1 MHLISIQLS
10 FVNPEYKKHNNTI
23 ITVMKTFV
31 GSGKVLVVAGY
42 LVGMEDNTVGVG
54 RVDMVGS
61 RVGVGDS
68 MVDSKVGRVVVDMLG
83 NCWVAEPP
91 YVALVVGGHLWR
103 NHTAFQDFQQMI
115 LMHQKF
121 LL

>member
-10 FVNPEYKKHNNTI
+10 FVKHNNII

-42 LVGMEDNTVGVG
+42 LEGMEDNTVGVG

-61 RVGVGDS
+61 RVVGGDS

-91 YVALVVGGHLWR
+91 YVALVVEGHL
-103 NHTAFQDFQQMI
+103 
-115 LMHQKF
+115 
-121 LL
+121 